1 MVPEFTKVSGAMVM
15 PTVLTELTK
24 RIVNVQMMNI
34 DVTMVDAWDRLPDAM
49 VDAIV
54 RDAMM
59 KMIAAVS
66 KHLLY

>member
-1 MVPEFTKVSGAMVM
+1 MVPEFTKVNGAMVM
-15 PTVLTELTK
+15 PTVLTESTK

-34 DVTMVDAWDRLPDAM
+34 GVTMVDAWDRLPDAM

-59 KMIAAVS
+59 KMIAVVS